1 MLLSSSI
8 LGLTVSA
15 FGIDKC
21 AQEANKTG
29 ACQNTVRAG
38 YAFTVISGDYG
49 QFPAPPVSLT
59 FVSIDLKL
67 EATYESLIKSLPRTC
82 ADKPCL
88 NNGICHDVQ
97 PEGLYCFHFY
107 KFSFSCLVTLVFSR
121 GAYAVL
127 VLDQCLKIRKSV
139 VRVWPM

>member
-1 MLLSSSI
+1 MLLSSSF

-29 ACQNTVRAG
+29 ACQNTVKAG

-59 FVSIDLKL
+59 FVSVDLKL

-88 NNGICHDVQ
+88 NNGMCHDVQ
-97 PEGLYCFHFY
+97 PEGLYCFYFRLQIL
-107 KFSFSCLVTLVFSR
+107 FSCIIVSLAFLEVRTLFWFWIELSMSE
-121 GAYAVL
+121 
-127 VLDQCLKIRKSV
+127 DLKVGGS
-139 VRVWPM
+139 